1 MTDYPNL
8 QTLMRIRAKSRMDC
22 AHAIGLNRTTF
33 ARRLRGGAAKKSGRG
48 AGNGLPCEGPRP
60 LRAKAVPA
68 TNPDAQPPRAS
79 PARPKRPPP
88 DEAPPV

>member
-8 QTLMRIRAKSRMDC
+8 QTLMRM
-22 AHAIGLNRTTF
+22 
-33 ARRLRGGAAKKSGRG
+33 
-48 AGNGLPCEGPRP
+48 
-60 LRAKAVPA
+60 RAKAVPA

>member
-1 MTDYPNL
+1 MAAYVWDYAGGMQL
-8 QTLMRIRAKSRMDC
+8 ISRFWAAAEELDP
-22 AHAIGLNRTTF
+22 AV
-33 ARRLRGGAAKKSGRG
+33 RRDS
-48 AGNGLPCEGPRP
+48 EGVRFGFCRPRP